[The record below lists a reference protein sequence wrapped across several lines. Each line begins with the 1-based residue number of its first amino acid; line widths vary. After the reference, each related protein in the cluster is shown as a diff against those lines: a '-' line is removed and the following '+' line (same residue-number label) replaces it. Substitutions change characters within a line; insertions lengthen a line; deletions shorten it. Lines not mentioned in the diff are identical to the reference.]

1 MKLIVF
7 YYTRKLFDLNSIRI
21 QAKAKANKCF
31 DKQLVSTAVSETL
44 GFFPRQLSGE
54 TVKC

>member
-1 MKLIVF
+1 MKLTVF
-7 YYTRKLFDLNSIRI
+7 FYTRKLFDLNSIRI

-31 DKQLVSTAVSETL
+31 DKQLVSTAVSQTL